1 MSTDLVPH
9 HTTLPSE
16 IDAPMTG
23 GELETL
29 YRLAKAM
36 SMSGFFKD
44 ARDAEKALAKLVFGR
59 DLGVS
64 ATAALTQIH
73 IIEGKPEISANLQA
87 QMLRRAGYDFR
98 VVTPDELR
106 DTECEIVA
114 LRDGEEVGREKFTMK
129 DAQRADLAKKDVWRK
144 YPRNMLWARAMSNVV
159 AFHCPEVTQG
169 IRVYAEGEI
178 RDAPEERDEP
188 TPQAAPVI
196 DEESRQGLFGLL
208 EELDPTPEQLRM
220 WLVSAGVSDVGEP
233 MEAVRWLTR
242 DQADALI
249 PLLSDALGRLDQRGQ
264 IELGAQGDDA

>member
-114 LRDGEEVGREKFTMK
+114 FRSGEEVGREKFTMK

-169 IRVYAEGEI
+169 IRVYAEGEV
-178 RDAPEERDEP
+178 RDAPHEVDEP
-188 TPQAAPVI
+188 TPSAVI
-196 DEESRQGLFGLL
+196 ERADEGTLHAIREGLRFV
-208 EELDPTPEQLRM
+208 DPPPDQLRM
-220 WLVSAGVSDVGEP
+220 WLVSVGVEEDLDDPAAPLEKLTPEQATELEGLISG
-233 MEAVRWLTR
+233 AVDRQL
-242 DQADALI
+242 A
-249 PLLSDALGRLDQRGQ
+249 
-264 IELGAQGDDA
+264 AQGGDDA